1 MWHTACTFTVMN
13 HEDLLIVFFV
23 RIHKQAF
30 LFLFRLIS
38 KNSLLHMILLWL
50 ILFDPIILL
59 NMIHFLQNLHWN
71 DCFPV
76 NQWCFSWWLVLLQCK
91 VETFSFFEDSFYVLP
106 FVVLSPVILL
116 LSFTIHML
124 LAFMLLLLPFHL
136 LYLIVVLRLTIC
148 WSKLLDIKS
157 PDYKIPIAEVLE

>member
-1 MWHTACTFTVMN
+1 MCETVTYCVTYGLYI
-13 HEDLLIVFFV
+13 HCYESWGFIDCFFFV
-23 RIHKQAF
+23 RIHKQTF

-124 LAFMLLLLPFHL
+124 LAFMLC
-136 LYLIVVLRLTIC
+136 LYAAFAAFSSLI
-148 WSKLLDIKS
+148 LDRCS
-157 PDYKIPIAEVLE
+157 